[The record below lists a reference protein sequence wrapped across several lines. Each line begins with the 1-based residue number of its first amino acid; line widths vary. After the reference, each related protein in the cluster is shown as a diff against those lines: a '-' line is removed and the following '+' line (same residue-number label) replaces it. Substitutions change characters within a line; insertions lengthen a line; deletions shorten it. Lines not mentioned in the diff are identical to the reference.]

1 MKYNKKKALYENII
15 ADVSKV
21 VKKCINE
28 NSLANQ
34 KQHWQIQ
41 YGLTDNDSERVDVI
55 CSEDDLPIICAAL
68 TRYDEKVRN
77 RPIACTAYKG
87 GGASFRRTPDYQYCD
102 CM

>member
-34 KQHWQIQ
+34 K
-41 YGLTDNDSERVDVI
+41 
-55 CSEDDLPIICAAL
+55 
-68 TRYDEKVRN
+68 
-77 RPIACTAYKG
+77 
-87 GGASFRRTPDYQYCD
+87 
-102 CM
+102 